1 MLTVS
6 ETYKNYQNG
15 TLSIEQSADALWK
28 GEVEVGEEIE
38 SVDMTQGLK
47 IYSVHC

>member
-15 TLSIEQSADALWK
+15 TLSNQLTHFGKE
-28 GEVEVGEEIE
+28 GRCVGDEIE
-38 SVDMTQGLK
+38 SADMTQGLK
-47 IYSVHC
+47 IYSVHS